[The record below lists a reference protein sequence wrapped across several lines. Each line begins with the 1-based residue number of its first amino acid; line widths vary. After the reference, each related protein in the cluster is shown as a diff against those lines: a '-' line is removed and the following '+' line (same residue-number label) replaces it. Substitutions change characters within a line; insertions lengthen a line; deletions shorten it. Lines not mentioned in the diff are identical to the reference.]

1 MSRNNNK
8 VKSNLELFKSL
19 RKLWNINPKTRVA
32 ESSSND
38 NKRRYDRARA
48 KSECR
53 NYNVEGW
60 E

>member
-1 MSRNNNK
+1 MSRSK
-8 VKSNLELFKSL
+8 VKTNLELFKNL
-19 RKLWNINPKTRVA
+19 RKSWNINPKTRIA

-38 NKRRYDRARA
+38 NKRRYDRAKA

-53 NYNVEGW
+53 NYHVEEG